1 MKETQDGVTGPYVCV
16 RNVVVDMVVSTH
28 QITVSIVTLSYNSNL
43 TKIGV

>member
-1 MKETQDGVTGPYVCV
+1 MKETQDGVTGPYVCAECGG
-16 RNVVVDMVVSTH
+16 RVVSTH